1 MYLLLVLL
9 TPVVMVVVFVVLAP
23 LSPMDMAMH
32 VVSRYRRR
40 PVAAVL
46 SGARDSAVANGV
58 ALSVTGVSI
67 SHGMELLAAVA

>member
-1 MYLLLVLL
+1 MLL

-23 LSPMDMAMH
+23 LSPMVSMH

-58 ALSVTGVSI
+58 SLPVTGVSI
-67 SHGMELLAAVA
+67 PHGVELAAVAV